1 MERLGQGIE
10 KTGIR
15 IDLPEETSQRLIKRT
30 GVVLRR
36 GNYMEGDI
44 AALLFL
50 KSGGTNWV
58 YVPGASKGSMRFGG
72 ALEPFVWGHYQL
84 YQSKRK
90 TYLKE
95 IEVTEDFWALRRHP
109 RAVIQAVRWA
119 KMLERHLI
127 PGYPYDDL
135 LALFYWAL
143 KALSEG
149 VAPELLDARFL
160 WRWLLSWGIAP
171 DLRSC
176 GSCGKPLGGRAV
188 WREGTFVCTDCAPGQ
203 SPVDIDEFAAYALSK
218 SFVPENGASK
228 LLEQARNVQQFFV
241 RNLDD
246 NR

>member
-1 MERLGQGIE
+1 
-10 KTGIR
+10 
-15 IDLPEETSQRLIKRT
+15 
-30 GVVLRR
+30 
-36 GNYMEGDI
+36 MEGDI

-50 KSGGTNWV
+50 KSSGTNWV
-58 YVPGASKGSMRFGG
+58 YIPGASKGSIRFGG

-95 IEVTEDFWALRRHP
+95 IEVIEDFWTLRRYP
-109 RAVIQAVRWA
+109 QAVIQAVRWE
-119 KMLERHLI
+119 KMFERYLI

-143 KALSEG
+143 KALSTG
-149 VAPELLDARFL
+149 IAPDLLDARFL

-171 DLRSC
+171 DLLSC
-176 GSCGKPLGGRAV
+176 SACGKPLDGRAV
-188 WREGTFVCTDCAPGQ
+188 WQEGTFVCTNCAYGQ

-218 SFVPENGASK
+218 SFVPENGISK
-228 LLEQARNVQQFFV
+228 LLEQARNVRQHFV

>member
-15 IDLPEETSQRLIKRT
+15 INLPEETSQRLIKRT

-176 GSCGKPLGGRAV
+176 G
-188 WREGTFVCTDCAPGQ
+188 
-203 SPVDIDEFAAYALSK
+203 
-218 SFVPENGASK
+218 
-228 LLEQARNVQQFFV
+228 
-241 RNLDD
+241 
-246 NR
+246 